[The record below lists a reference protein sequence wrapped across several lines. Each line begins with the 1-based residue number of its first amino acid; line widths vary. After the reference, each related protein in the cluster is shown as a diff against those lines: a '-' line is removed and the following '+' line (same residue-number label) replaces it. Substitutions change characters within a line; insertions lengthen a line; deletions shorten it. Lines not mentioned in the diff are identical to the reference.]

1 LLLALAVI
9 FAIVAALAPVG
20 SAKHTAPK
28 FRWANLAVVGAE
40 PPVGASSAG
49 INSASILFWANNYY
63 TKVDAADY
71 IGLNSQAAKL
81 APLMSGVATDY
92 NVEDTSK
99 QTATTVAPKSTKKSS
114 QTNVVA
120 LNVVGETA
128 KLTVLLANA
137 YAEVVGNSVNRY
149 FDQHQ
154 AAAAT
159 TTKTQSSGSTLQ
171 SGYEILA
178 PALLQSAAK
187 VKGTTTGLSASKKVR
202 GLIGLVIGLLLGAA
216 IVLVREAMDKTLRS
230 ATRAEATFRYPVLGE
245 IPERPKSEGGPSTTL
260 DVVGDPNSSPA
271 EAYRMLRMSIMFER
285 LSPGLAPLDMY
296 GDGSGGFPATSGE
309 PFEAP
314 EPGSRQVILVVSA
327 GNEETRSVVAANL
340 GATYGE
346 AGQRVIVT
354 STGDIDSGYAAGN
367 VKVGTGGLELF
378 ELSAHLQSSSL
389 ANVSRLSLRPFV
401 GTSGQLVTRAAE
413 VLDAA
418 RQLADVIIVEA
429 PPLLISHHG
438 EALVHAVDAVL
449 IVGECGTTTM
459 DEARRTGDILRRVGA
474 PVLGVVLTK
483 VQLSTK
489 DVRLTTFGSAPN
501 GTAPN
506 GSAPNG
512 TAPTGRHS
520 APVSSQPSD
529 TAPQLVPDPT
539 QV

>member
-1 LLLALAVI
+1 
-9 FAIVAALAPVG
+9 
-20 SAKHTAPK
+20 
-28 FRWANLAVVGAE
+28 
-40 PPVGASSAG
+40 
-49 INSASILFWANNYY
+49 
-63 TKVDAADY
+63 
-71 IGLNSQAAKL
+71 
-81 APLMSGVATDY
+81 
-92 NVEDTSK
+92 
-99 QTATTVAPKSTKKSS
+99 
-114 QTNVVA
+114 
-120 LNVVGETA
+120 
-128 KLTVLLANA
+128 
-137 YAEVVGNSVNRY
+137 
-149 FDQHQ
+149 
-154 AAAAT
+154 
-159 TTKTQSSGSTLQ
+159 
-171 SGYEILA
+171 
-178 PALLQSAAK
+178 
-187 VKGTTTGLSASKKVR
+187 
-202 GLIGLVIGLLLGAA
+202 
-216 IVLVREAMDKTLRS
+216 
-230 ATRAEATFRYPVLGE
+230 
-245 IPERPKSEGGPSTTL
+245 L